1 MTTWRRAGSRCP
13 SSTSRERGIISAER
27 RLGLSLEIHEVRVQP
42 LLRGGKMVQED
53 AALPVE
59 TSAFHDHAGQ
69 KPETSEIETAGSYQ
83 KSELAAGH
91 HRALAAGVHGRRFT
105 RPR

>member
-27 RLGLSLEIHEVRVQP
+27 RLGLSLEIHE
-42 LLRGGKMVQED
+42 MVQED

-59 TSAFHDHAGQ
+59 TSPFHDHAGQ

>member
-1 MTTWRRAGSRCP
+1 
-13 SSTSRERGIISAER
+13 
-27 RLGLSLEIHEVRVQP
+27 
-42 LLRGGKMVQED
+42 MVQED

-59 TSAFHDHAGQ
+59 TSAFHDHGQ

-91 HRALAAGVHGRRFT
+91 HRAPPLASTVVGSRDHASPSDTDRVRIRE
-105 RPR
+105 RQS